1 MFHVGKNQTRLKPR
15 KTFQSKKK
23 KKKKITGE
31 IWGDTHI
38 GRSYKPIILMFR
50 WEEHN
55 LISILKKIKRN
66 QKAKRKT
73 DWGDKFIIR
82 IRKTWRSIFFFFC
95 FIEGYQT
102 SNLCALFLIY
112 MEIIIL
118 IFIGQDM
125 IMLRSS
131 YGLVECE
138 SPFCQRISIQ

>member
-15 KTFQSKKK
+15 KTFQSKTK

-73 DWGDKFIIR
+73 D
-82 IRKTWRSIFFFFC
+82 
-95 FIEGYQT
+95 
-102 SNLCALFLIY
+102 
-112 MEIIIL
+112 
-118 IFIGQDM
+118 
-125 IMLRSS
+125 
-131 YGLVECE
+131 
-138 SPFCQRISIQ
+138 